1 MNSTIQHIGES
12 GLKGTGG
19 NGCTECVGCEYFYGE
34 RGLLEQRANREWLSL
49 LCGAALFGLFV
60 TNNNIGNVGIT

>member
-19 NGCTECVGCEYFYGE
+19 NSCSECVGCEYFYGE
-34 RGLLEQRANREWLSL
+34 KGLLEQRANRE
-49 LCGAALFGLFV
+49 
-60 TNNNIGNVGIT
+60 